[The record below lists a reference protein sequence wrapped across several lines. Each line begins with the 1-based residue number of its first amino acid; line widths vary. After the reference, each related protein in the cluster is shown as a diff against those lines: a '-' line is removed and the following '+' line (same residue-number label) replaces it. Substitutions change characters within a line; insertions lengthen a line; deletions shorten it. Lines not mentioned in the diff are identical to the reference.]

1 MVQSEGAGNTVLFSH
16 ETINTYSVAAFADFL
31 RGAYLQRGIS
41 FTMET
46 VFSHPSKLKFLSR
59 ASESGYHVY
68 LYFVATDSSELN
80 VARVEQRV
88 AAGGHDVPREKII
101 ARYSR
106 CLDNFYDSL
115 RFAYRAYFW
124 DNSTR
129 EMRFFAEL
137 KPDHRLEIVGTVPL
151 WFENYILKKIQN

>member
-1 MVQSEGAGNTVLFSH
+1 
-16 ETINTYSVAAFADFL
+16 
-31 RGAYLQRGIS
+31 
-41 FTMET
+41 MET
-46 VFSHPSKLKFLSR
+46 VFSHPSKLDFLSR
-59 ASESGYHVY
+59 AVELGYRIY
-68 LYFVATDSSELN
+68 LYFVATDSCELN

-106 CLDNFYDSL
+106 CLDNFYESL

-124 DNSTR
+124 DNSTQ

-137 KPDHRLEIVGTVPL
+137 KPNHRMVIVGTVPQ
-151 WFENYILKKIQN
+151 WFENCILKKIQN